1 MHNSHNFVNYN
12 WCRCGHLNL
21 SIKDLKKSN
30 CLNSSPRLWASF
42 PVFATRAGTCSHWR
56 NPWTSAVKWFT
67 AFSRCYAILTGNN
80 DNEHWTCSFCI
91 SLVGKATV
99 FLNWCFVLFAQSLEH
114 KILLTIKPGFNKS
127 SLCWFS
133 FFCDIY
139 CNKFSSTVSFI
150 KHVFSNE
157 DIYWLVHSTGFSKYC

>member
-1 MHNSHNFVNYN
+1 MDTSSSFPEESPCLHKNPFNCTLAIRIKISLHNSHNFVNYN

-30 CLNSSPRLWASF
+30 CLNSSPRLWPSF

-99 FLNWCFVLFAQSLEH
+99 FPELMFCAFCPILRAQNTFNNKTWLQQIISL
-114 KILLTIKPGFNKS
+114 
-127 SLCWFS
+127 
-133 FFCDIY
+133 
-139 CNKFSSTVSFI
+139 
-150 KHVFSNE
+150 
-157 DIYWLVHSTGFSKYC
+157 LV